1 MRTTRGRFRGKIIC
15 FRQSRAD
22 ESRWYILLLPGE
34 DDGTEGG
41 DEANTTHGIILVY
54 VDDLLIAAV
63 AALAREVS
71 RMFQEKWHCT
81 EPEWASVTGEVKFNG
96 FEIRT
101 TEGGLEIHQDSYIQD
116 LLARRDGYHRHRGRP
131 CAPGGQ
137 VLEHP
142 RERREPAGQSE
153 GGAGACRRAAVAAR
167 ATQTGAELR
176 RKSDGAGDHQS
187 SG

>member
-1 MRTTRGRFRGKIIC
+1 MRTMRGRFRGKIIC

-22 ESRWYILLLPGE
+22 ESLWFTLLLPGE

-41 DEANTTHGIILVY
+41 DEANPTHGIILVY

-71 RMFQEKWHCT
+71 RMFQEKWRCT

-96 FEIRT
+96 FEIRA

-116 LLARRDGYHRHRGRP
+116 LLARRAEITGIEDVPAPPAAKFSNNLEGDVNQPDKVKEAQAIAGELQWLCGR
-131 CAPGGQ
+131 
-137 VLEHP
+137 
-142 RERREPAGQSE
+142 
-153 GGAGACRRAAVAAR
+153 CRP
-167 ATQTGAELR
+167 ELTY
-176 RKSDGAGDHQS
+176 GVNLMAH
-187 SG
+187 